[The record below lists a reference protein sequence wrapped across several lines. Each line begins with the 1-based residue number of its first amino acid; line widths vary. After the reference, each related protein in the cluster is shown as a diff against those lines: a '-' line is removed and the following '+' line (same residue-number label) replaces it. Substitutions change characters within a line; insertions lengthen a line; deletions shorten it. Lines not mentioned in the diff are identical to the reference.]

1 MKKRLICLAVVGIV
15 LAGCKEEAAKEV
27 ASAAP
32 SFESNTSQA
41 SYGMG
46 LRVGQQV
53 NETSMPFDSDS
64 FVAGLEDGIGGAEAQ
79 VSQEQ
84 IMAAMQ
90 QLAAEMEQKMVA
102 EQEAAGEKNLADSAA
117 FLAENAAKEGVITT
131 DSGLQYKVITAGEGA
146 MPAAES
152 VVEVHYRGTLID
164 GTEFDSSYSRNQTA
178 KFPVNAVIGGWT
190 EALQIMPV
198 GSKWEL
204 YIPSELAY
212 GPAGSPPIG
221 PNAAL
226 IFEVELIAIEPT
238 EQVDAE

>member
-1 MKKRLICLAVVGIV
+1 MKKRLLCLAVAGIV
-15 LAGCKEEAAKEV
+15 LAGCKEEAPKEV
-27 ASAAP
+27 VAAP
-32 SFESNTSQA
+32 SFESSTSQA

-64 FVAGLEDGIGGAEAQ
+64 FVAGLNDGIEGAEAQ
-79 VSQEQ
+79 VTQEQ
-84 IMAAMQ
+84 IIAAMQ
-90 QLAAEMEQKMVA
+90 QLSAEMEQKMVA
-102 EQEAAGEKNLADSAA
+102 EQQAAGETNLAASAA
-117 FLAENAAKEGVITT
+117 FLAENATKEGVVTT
-131 DSGLQYKVITAGEGA
+131 DSGLQYKVISAGEGET
-146 MPAAES
+146 PAADS

-178 KFPVNAVIGGWT
+178 QFPVNAVIGGWT
-190 EALQIMPV
+190 EALQLMPV

-226 IFEVELIAIEPT
+226 IFEVELIAIEAT
-238 EQVDAE
+238 DQAAAE